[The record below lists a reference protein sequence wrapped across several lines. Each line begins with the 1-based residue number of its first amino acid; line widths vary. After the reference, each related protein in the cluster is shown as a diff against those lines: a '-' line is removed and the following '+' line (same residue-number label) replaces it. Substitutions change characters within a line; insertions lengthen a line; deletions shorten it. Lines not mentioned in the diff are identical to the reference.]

1 MKRGYL
7 KNIAFFLTFL
17 GVFYAFLSVRVN
29 KFVSEKDIE
38 AIKLL
43 DLGDSCKNL
52 NSFEDEIKCIKKVQ
66 ASQLLLVKGTECRG
80 NSIEASSIEFIK
92 SSSSG
97 G

>member
-1 MKRGYL
+1 
-7 KNIAFFLTFL
+7 
-17 GVFYAFLSVRVN
+17 
-29 KFVSEKDIE
+29 
-38 AIKLL
+38 LL

-66 ASQLLLVKGTECRG
+66 TSHLLLVKGTECRG
-80 NSIEASSIEFIK
+80 NYIEAGSIEFIK